1 MAIHIPYKNQMK
13 MYCNLNIAWEV
24 KVAGDDNKIRWLS
37 NQNKKE
43 FLLIK
48 SIQSCKSIHHLVIY

>member
-13 MYCNLNIAWEV
+13 IYFNLNIALEV
-24 KVAGDDNKIRWLS
+24 TVAGDDNKIRWLS